1 LAQGVTMNDSVAT
14 VTPALPDVISDKEA
28 DEAAQSLGL
37 SFFSSEKAR
46 KLKKIGLF
54 TAQQGVIHLGVGR
67 LAASDEVLQK
77 LIQTA
82 ADIASDDQNDAK
94 DRVGALTAANAL
106 ISSLQKSIALMAE
119 FQTDKLISGPVMKR
133 RSFVDDSPVVPIQA
147 QNVNIL
153 VDSAKNQ

>member
-1 LAQGVTMNDSVAT
+1 MSTDLTIS
-14 VTPALPDVISDKEA
+14 PALPEVVTDKEA

-37 SFFSSEKAR
+37 SFFSSEKTR

-54 TAQQGVIHLGVGR
+54 TAQQGVIHIGVGR
-67 LAASDEVLQK
+67 LAASDEVIQK

-82 ADIASDDQNDAK
+82 ADIASDTSKEDK
-94 DRVGALTAANAL
+94 DRVGALTAANSL

-119 FQTDKLISGPVMKR
+119 FQTDKLISGPSIKR
-133 RSFVDDSPVVPIQA
+133 RSFVDDGPVVPIQA

-153 VDSAKNQ
+153 VDSSKKE